1 MTVLALRPFPT
12 NHDRLGYPKIITV
25 LTAHCAQILAAK
37 VKRAPRRL
45 IHRRG
50 ALTLTIG
57 RKPMTKANQAYHKR
71 DLYSDAAQVMTL
83 ANYYAK
89 QAVKAQWQA
98 QGLTRI
104 SQRRFNGLWR
114 G

>member
-1 MTVLALRPFPT
+1 
-12 NHDRLGYPKIITV
+12 
-25 LTAHCAQILAAK
+25 
-37 VKRAPRRL
+37 
-45 IHRRG
+45 
-50 ALTLTIG
+50 
-57 RKPMTKANQAYHKR
+57 MTKANQAYHKR

-89 QAVKAQWQA
+89 QGVKAQWQA

>member
-1 MTVLALRPFPT
+1 
-12 NHDRLGYPKIITV
+12 
-25 LTAHCAQILAAK
+25 
-37 VKRAPRRL
+37 
-45 IHRRG
+45 
-50 ALTLTIG
+50 
-57 RKPMTKANQAYHKR
+57 MTKANQAYHKR

-104 SQRRFNGLWR
+104 SQRRFNGLWT